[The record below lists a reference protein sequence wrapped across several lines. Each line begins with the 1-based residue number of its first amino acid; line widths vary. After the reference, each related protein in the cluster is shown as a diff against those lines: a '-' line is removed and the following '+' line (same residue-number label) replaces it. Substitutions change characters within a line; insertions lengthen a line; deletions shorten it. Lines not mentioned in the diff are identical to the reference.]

1 MCYLKELNHAAGIDT
16 SNLAVKRDFTALKA
30 EINKLEII
38 LVNVSTDLNNL
49 KTKVDHLDL
58 HKFKTVPVDLKN

>member
-1 MCYLKELNHAAGIDT
+1 M
-16 SNLAVKRDFTALKA
+16 KRDFTALKA

>member
-16 SNLAVKRDFTALKA
+16 SNLTVKRDFTTLKA

-38 LVNVSTDLNNL
+38 LVNVSTGLNNL

-58 HKFKTVPVDLKN
+58 HEFKTVSVDLEN